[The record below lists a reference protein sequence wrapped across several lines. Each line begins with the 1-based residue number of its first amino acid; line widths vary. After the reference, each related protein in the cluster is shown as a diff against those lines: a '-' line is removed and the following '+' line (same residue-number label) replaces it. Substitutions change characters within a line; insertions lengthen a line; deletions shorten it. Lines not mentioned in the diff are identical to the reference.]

1 MKPDTGIRQPQEIEL
16 KLALPGTNLAS
27 LRKRLARVPA
37 LARHPATQQHLHNI
51 YYDTPDQRLNRERIA
66 LRLRRTGSTEDPVWL
81 QTLKTGGRS
90 DSALSQRGEWESSV
104 HGPTLE
110 RQALQATPWLD
121 LDPDGALFQTLA
133 PCFVTIF
140 ERTCWTVRRRD
151 GSLIEVALDIGQIE
165 AGGNLAP
172 LCELELELLAGQPAA
187 LFDLA
192 RQIARSIAV
201 LPETR
206 SKAVR
211 GYALARGELHQPLR
225 ARPPKLTP
233 HQSLGEA
240 AQSVLREAFCQF
252 TSNLQALRASDEPE
266 VVHQARVGWR
276 RFRTAL
282 RLFLPALNPE
292 ALPSLQPLHTLL
304 TLLGE
309 LRDLDVASTDTLP
322 PLAQAYT
329 AADASRENH
338 WQNLQELIT
347 ESSRLQRTAVRYA
360 LQTPAAG
367 AALLAITQ
375 WLESGPALAAL
386 AAPAAPAPKATAQA
400 KAKPLP
406 SLRRWA
412 KKRSA
417 RLHEKLKIALQ
428 DLSQPDSQHR
438 ARILAKRMRYSLE
451 TLAPL
456 LKKRRAQRWQQ
467 QALALQTN
475 LGSSRDLQQAAV
487 LAAKLEAAPGLSEFL
502 RGFAAGQA

>member
-1 MKPDTGIRQPQEIEL
+1 MKPDTGIRQPEEIEL
-16 KLALPGTNLAS
+16 KLALPSANPAS

-37 LARHPATQQHLHNI
+37 LARRPATQLHLHNI

-66 LRLRRTGSTEDPVWL
+66 LRLRRTGSAEDPAWL
-81 QTLKTGGRS
+81 QTLKTGGCS
-90 DSALSQRGEWESSV
+90 DSALSQRGEWESRV

-133 PCFVTIF
+133 PCFVTVF
-140 ERTCWTVRRRD
+140 ERTCWTVRKRD

-165 AGGNLAP
+165 AGGNTAP

-187 LFDLA
+187 LFYLA
-192 RQIARSIAV
+192 RQIARSVAV

-211 GYALARGELHQPLR
+211 GYALARGSLHQPLR
-225 ARPPKLTP
+225 ARPPQLTP
-233 HQSLGEA
+233 RQSLTEA

-252 TSNLQALRASDEPE
+252 TANLQALRASDEPE

-282 RLFLPALNPE
+282 RLFRPALNLE
-292 ALPSLQPLHTLL
+292 AQPPLQPLHTLL

-309 LRDLDVASTDTLP
+309 LRDLDVASTGTLP

-329 AADASRENH
+329 AGDASRENH
-338 WQNLQELIT
+338 WQNLQKLIT

-360 LQTPAAG
+360 LQTPAVG
-367 AALLAITQ
+367 AALLTITQ
-375 WLESGPALAAL
+375 WLESGPAPAAL
-386 AAPAAPAPKATAQA
+386 PASKSKEKSKAKAT
-400 KAKPLP
+400 PLP

-412 KKRSA
+412 QKRSA
-417 RLHEKLKIALQ
+417 RLHEKLKAALKDQ
-428 DLSQPDSQHR
+428 SQPDGQHR

-451 TLAPL
+451 ALAPL
-456 LKKRRAQRWQQ
+456 LKQRHARRWQQ
-467 QALALQTN
+467 QALALQTS
-475 LGSSRDLQQAAV
+475 LGSSRDMQQAAA

>member
-1 MKPDTGIRQPQEIEL
+1 MKPDTGMRQPQEIEL
-16 KLALPGTNLAS
+16 KLALPSTDPAS
-27 LRKRLARVPA
+27 LRKQLARVPA

-66 LRLRRTGSTEDPVWL
+66 LRLRRTGSAEDPVWL
-81 QTLKTGGRS
+81 QTLKTSGHS

-151 GSLIEVALDIGQIE
+151 GSVIEVALDIGQIE

-172 LCELELELLAGQPAA
+172 LCELELELLAGQPTA
-187 LFDLA
+187 LFELA

-211 GYALARGELHQPLR
+211 GFALARGDLHQPLR
-225 ARPPKLTP
+225 ARPPKLMP
-233 HQSLGEA
+233 HQTLADA

-282 RLFLPALNPE
+282 RLFYPAPNPE

-329 AADASRENH
+329 AGDTDRENH
-338 WQNLQELIT
+338 WQSLLELIT
-347 ESSRLQRTAVRYA
+347 QAVHLQRTAVRYA

-375 WLESGPALAAL
+375 WLESGPAPTAL
-386 AAPAAPAPKATAQA
+386 PASTPKTKPKAKT
-400 KAKPLP
+400 KPLP
-406 SLRRWA
+406 TLRRWA
-412 KKRSA
+412 QKRSS
-417 RLHEKLKIALQ
+417 RLHEKLQTALQ
-428 DLSQPDSQHR
+428 DQSEPDSQHR

-451 TLAPL
+451 ALTPL
-456 LKKRRAQRWQQ
+456 LKKRRARRWQR
-467 QALALQTN
+467 QALALQTD
-475 LGSSRDLQQAAV
+475 LGSSRDLQQAAA

-502 RGFAAGQA
+502 RGFAAGRA

>member
-16 KLALPGTNLAS
+16 KLALPGADPAS

-66 LRLRRTGSTEDPVWL
+66 LRLRRTGSQANPVWL

-104 HGPTLE
+104 QGPTLE
-110 RQALQATPWLD
+110 RQALQATPWLE
-121 LDPDGALFQTLA
+121 LDPDGALFQALA

-151 GSLIEVALDIGQIE
+151 GSVIEVALDIGQIE
-165 AGGNLAP
+165 AGGNIAP

-192 RQIARSIAV
+192 RQIARSVAV

-211 GYALARGELHQPLR
+211 GYALARGSLHQPLR
-225 ARPPKLTP
+225 ARPPQLTRR
-233 HQSLGEA
+233 QSLAEA

-266 VVHQARVGWR
+266 AVHQARVGWR

-282 RLFLPALNPE
+282 RLFRPTLDTE
-292 ALPSLQPLHTLL
+292 ALPPLPPLQPLHTLL

-322 PLAQAYT
+322 PLAQAYA
-329 AADASRENH
+329 AADADREKH
-338 WQNLQELIT
+338 WQSLLELLAQAA
-347 ESSRLQRTAVRYA
+347 RLQRTAVRYA
-360 LQTPAAG
+360 LQAPAAG

-386 AAPAAPAPKATAQA
+386 PASTPKVKA

-406 SLRRWA
+406 ALRRWA
-412 KKRSA
+412 KKRST
-417 RLHEKLKIALQ
+417 RLHENLKIALKDQ
-428 DLSQPDSQHR
+428 SQPDSQHR

-456 LKKRRAQRWQQ
+456 LKKRRARRWQQ
-467 QALALQTN
+467 QALALQTS
-475 LGSSRDLQQAAV
+475 LGSSRDLQQAAA

-502 RGFAAGQA
+502 RGFAAGQG

>member
-1 MKPDTGIRQPQEIEL
+1 MKPDTGIRQPEEIEL
-16 KLALPGTNLAS
+16 KLALPGTDPAS

-66 LRLRRTGSTEDPVWL
+66 LRLRRTGSDEDPAWL
-81 QTLKTGGRS
+81 QTLKTGGHS

-133 PCFVTIF
+133 PCFVTVF
-140 ERTCWTVRRRD
+140 ERTCWTVRKRD
-151 GSLIEVALDIGQIE
+151 GSVIEVALDIGQIE
-165 AGGNLAP
+165 AGGNTAP

-187 LFDLA
+187 LFELA

-211 GYALARGELHQPLR
+211 GYALARGDLHEPLR
-225 ARPPKLTP
+225 ARPPQLTG
-233 HQSLGEA
+233 HQSLDEA

-282 RLFLPALNPE
+282 RLFRPTLNPE

-329 AADASRENH
+329 AADADRENH
-338 WQNLQELIT
+338 WQSLLELIT
-347 ESSRLQRTAVRYA
+347 QAARLQRTAVRYA
-360 LQTPAAG
+360 LQTPATG
-367 AALLAITQ
+367 TALLAITQ
-375 WLESGPALAAL
+375 WLESRPALAAL
-386 AAPAAPAPKATAQA
+386 PAPASTPKT
-400 KAKPLP
+400 KVKVKVKPLP
-406 SLRRWA
+406 TLRRWA
-412 KKRSA
+412 QKRSA
-417 RLHEKLKIALQ
+417 RLHGKLQAALKNQ
-428 DLSQPDSQHR
+428 SQPDSQHR

-456 LKKRRAQRWQQ
+456 LKQRRARRWQQ
-467 QALALQTN
+467 QALALQTS
-475 LGSSRDLQQAAV
+475 LGSCRDMQQAAA
-487 LAAKLEAAPGLSEFL
+487 LAAKLQAAPGLSEFL